1 MTTTTTTTTTLPGLT
16 FGGIVDSEWIKLRTL
31 RSTVWCYALIIVV
44 TLGLG
49 LVLAGTV
56 DTGGVTPPPADQQAL
71 WLSASTLGIQLGVL
85 ISAVLGALVI
95 TGEYGTG
102 MIRSTFAAVPARIP
116 AVLAKALVFAVV
128 TFVVGFVSVLGTAL
142 VTAPLFAA
150 RGIHPDFGDSDTWL
164 VLLGA
169 AGYLTLVGLI
179 AMALGTIIRNSAGGI
194 AAALGLILVVPS
206 VVGILAS
213 VTRAEWANDLGKY
226 LPSNAGS
233 RMFSPWQGPSDGQ
246 LEPWQ
251 AGLVVAAWAVALMVP
266 ALLLL
271 KRRDV

>member
-1 MTTTTTTTTTLPGLT
+1 MTTTAPITGPGLT
-16 FGGIVDSEWIKLRTL
+16 FGGIVNSEWIKLRTL
-31 RSTVWCYALIIVV
+31 RSTIWCYALIIVI
-44 TLGLG
+44 TAGLG
-49 LVLAGTV
+49 LLLASTL
-56 DTGGVTPPPADQQAL
+56 DTGGATPAPADQQAL
-71 WLSASTLGIQLGVL
+71 WLSASTLGVQLGVL

-95 TGEYGTG
+95 AGEYGTG

-116 AVLAKALVFAVV
+116 AVVAKALVFAVV

-142 VTAPLFAA
+142 VTMPLFAA
-150 RGIHPDFGDSDTWL
+150 RGIQTDLGDPHAWL

-179 AMALGTIIRNSAGGI
+179 ALALGTIIRNSAGGI
-194 AAALGLILVVPS
+194 AAALGLILVLPS
-206 VVGILAS
+206 IVGIFAG
-213 VTRAEWANDLGKY
+213 VTQSEWANQLGKY

-233 RMFSPWQGPSDGQ
+233 QMFDPFQGTGGGQ

-251 AGLVVAAWAVALMVP
+251 GALVVAAWAVALLVP